1 VSSRV
6 AELALIVH
14 RFCTSNA
21 WFLQKRKTIYLA
33 YIYISL
39 AYAYP
44 RARPHKTYVLREC
57 SLSAEEGAREPP
69 TATYL
74 SPVHQDKGYG
84 SIEGRNAC
92 IKVYIHS
99 VESLLIL

>member
-1 VSSRV
+1 MHIPAPGHIRHTCCASAV
-6 AELALIVH
+6 
-14 RFCTSNA
+14 
-21 WFLQKRKTIYLA
+21 FLHT
-33 YIYISL
+33 
-39 AYAYP
+39 
-44 RARPHKTYVLREC
+44 
-57 SLSAEEGAREPP
+57 AEEGAREPP